1 MFSAGLSIHV
11 IDPLNRTGKVAIPSH
26 LVSDTKGLEDYR
38 AAATRREN
46 KDFSLCL
53 LFQKGK
59 CNAGSRCHQVHA
71 CADFVADLRRKA
83 ASAKCCCAEHGD
95 LHSDGYAAAPQLI
108 RLMESDGSSRTF
120 TLASFARTSCLDHIL
135 RNVRGLD
142 VKVPATKICRLHAQ
156 RRCKFGKDCK
166 NVHLCPDAQEMPVPK
181 PYKSHHSIDLSCCG
195 ISCRSVSTGND
206 SDNSAASS
214 AESSKP
220 HSRME
225 SPTITPCPA
234 PLYLEKSSCGGPL
247 SIDADELEM
256 GTTTKNGCSSFFF
269 SEESIWGESSSHDA
283 GMMSMKLDM
292 SAFEATMRSLCTD
305 ADGHVEFSPAFT
317 QRVESLLFVQ

>member
-59 CNAGSRCHQVHA
+59 CNAASRCHQVHA
-71 CADFVADLRRKA
+71 CAEFVSELRRKA

-95 LHSDGYAAAPQLI
+95 LHSEGYAAAPQVI
-108 RLMESDGSSRTF
+108 RLIENDGASRSF
-120 TLASFARTSCLDHIL
+120 PLSSFARTSCLDNIL
-135 RNVRGLD
+135 RNVRGLE
-142 VKVPATKICRLHAQ
+142 VKVPANKACRLHTQ

-166 NVHLCPDAQEMPVPK
+166 NVHLCPDAQELVAPSRF
-181 PYKSHHSIDLSCCG
+181 KSHHSIDLSCCG
-195 ISCRSVSTGND
+195 ISCRSVSSGTD
-206 SDNSAASS
+206 HTSS
-214 AESSKP
+214 APSSKP
-220 HSRME
+220 MSHAD
-225 SPTITPCPA
+225 SPNVTPCPA
-234 PLYLEKSSCGGPL
+234 PLYLEKSGFGGPL
-247 SIDADELEM
+247 SIDADEMEM
-256 GTTTKNGCSSFFF
+256 GTKNGCSSFFF
-269 SEESIWGESSSHDA
+269 SDESVWGGETADC

-305 ADGHVEFSPAFT
+305 ADGHVEFSPAFAH
-317 QRVESLLFVQ
+317 RVESLLFAAE